1 MTANAAG
8 SGNTGKWTQI
18 GTPAATFSSTSSPT
32 ATISVPAAGTYTFTW
47 TISKNA
53 CTTSDDVVVV
63 YNDACLL
70 SGAAVSAGV
79 VVEEPTFTDED
90 DIELYPNPAVSTF
103 TIVLAEEGPAE
114 VQLNTLTGLIVRK
127 IASIQRSVTI
137 DVSDIANGIYIVQ
150 IRQRKRTAWK
160 KVKVMH

>member
-1 MTANAAG
+1 
-8 SGNTGKWTQI
+8 
-18 GTPAATFSSTSSPT
+18 
-32 ATISVPAAGTYTFTW
+32 
-47 TISKNA
+47 
-53 CTTSDDVVVV
+53 
-63 YNDACLL
+63 
-70 SGAAVSAGV
+70 
-79 VVEEPTFTDED
+79 VEEPTFTDED